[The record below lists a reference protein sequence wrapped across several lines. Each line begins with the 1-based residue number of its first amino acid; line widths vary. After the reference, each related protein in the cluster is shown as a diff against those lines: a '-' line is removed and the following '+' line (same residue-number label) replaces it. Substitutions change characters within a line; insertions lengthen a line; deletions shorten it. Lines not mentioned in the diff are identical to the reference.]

1 MAKKLKVRTIVFG
14 IRFKFSIVMI
24 SAVVLVS
31 ALIGFP
37 LIYEHE
43 KKIIDTLNLLGST
56 TLNGIADEA
65 RTYLNSKHRL
75 LAPYKHPLTPGQK
88 VWLSEAMKKSEKEM
102 SRYFSS
108 VVMKEPL
115 LDIAFIIDISWKDI
129 GVDWKRADQSLY
141 QYFNRSSGA
150 LFMQGYGRKDP
161 LLEPAILGHYLETVD
176 VDTFLGF
183 AEISSVAE
191 QFRYLF
197 EDKPDYVVVG
207 IPLFNTNVAREAY
220 KNFIDLKNR
229 HISKETLQKYL
240 AEKKYFRGL
249 FTDNIMRHGLSL
261 PYNFSI
267 KTDLDKKR
275 LLFFFSGKYN
285 NASLNYARRAEF
297 SKEFL
302 STIGNV
308 ITDNTVS
315 LPRFQSWWQSLERKY
330 GLKMKTAPV
339 FTIWH
344 DLYFFAKAYRLNP
357 ASNLSLDDLALY
369 SYRKDLAGVLGL
381 FLTRAQ
387 FSAEMVE
394 HRNGIINMILSIL
407 IRAIFLA
414 VLIPTFIIRS
424 ISTLAD
430 GAMEIGKGNLE
441 RTIDID
447 GTDEIGRLADIL
459 NMMTASLSKAQETK
473 IEKMRMERELLT
485 AQQIQA
491 ALLPEQLPRI
501 KGMEFGA
508 YYSAQTESG
517 GDYYDFIEL
526 GGGLLGVAIADV
538 SGHGVGSGLV
548 MAMTRTLLHTH
559 CASILNTKKILE
571 KINDYLKENTASNYF
586 VSMFYGI
593 LNLDTL
599 TMAYSSAGH
608 CQPLVIRDGA
618 VSQLPAGGIAL
629 GVVSAD
635 LFSKMTDVKEVRF
648 RKGDY
653 FVQFTDGVDEATDS
667 RGNEFGMER
676 FHRSLAASKGKSASD
691 IVASVVSDLDTF
703 TGKITQHDDI
713 TMIIFRIK

>member
-1 MAKKLKVRTIVFG
+1 MARKLKVRTIVFG

-43 KKIIDTLNLLGST
+43 KKIIDTLNRLGST

-65 RTYLNSKHRL
+65 RMYLFSKHRL
-75 LAPYKHPLTPGQK
+75 LEPQRPPLTKGQIAG
-88 VWLSEAMKKSEKEM
+88 LFALMNKSEKEM

-108 VVMKEPL
+108 VVNKEPL
-115 LDIAFIIDISWKDI
+115 LDIAFIIDITWKDI
-129 GVDWKRADQSLY
+129 NVDWKRPDQSFY
-141 QYFNRSSGA
+141 QYFNRTTGV
-150 LFMQGYGRKDP
+150 LFRQGYGRKDP
-161 LLEPAILGHYLETVD
+161 LLEPALLAHYLETVD

-183 AEISSVAE
+183 ADISAVAE

-197 EDKPDYVVVG
+197 EGKPDYVVVG
-207 IPLFNTNVAREAY
+207 IPLFASSAAREAY
-220 KNFIDLKNR
+220 KKYIDMKNR
-229 HISKETLQKYL
+229 HVSKETLQKYL
-240 AEKKYFRGL
+240 DETKYFREL
-249 FTDNIMRHGLSL
+249 FTDNIMRYGLSL
-261 PYNFSI
+261 PYEFSI
-267 KTDLDKKR
+267 GSEREKNI
-275 LLFFFSGKYN
+275 LLYFFLSKY
-285 NASLNYARRAEF
+285 SINYAQRAAFTREF
-297 SKEFL
+297 H
-302 STIGNV
+302 STIGTIIQENS
-308 ITDNTVS
+308 VS
-315 LPRFQSWWQSLERKY
+315 LSRLQSWWQPLERKY
-330 GLKMKTAPV
+330 GMFKKTASQ

-344 DLYFFAKAYRLNP
+344 DLYFFSKAYKLNP
-357 ASNLSLDDLALY
+357 ISDLPLDDLALY
-369 SYRKDLAGVLGL
+369 SYRKDLSGILGL
-381 FLTRAQ
+381 FLTRAE

-407 IRAIFLA
+407 IRAIFIA
-414 VLIPTFIIRS
+414 ILIPTFIIRS
-424 ISTLAD
+424 ISSLAE

-441 RTIDID
+441 KTIDID

-485 AQQIQA
+485 AQQIQS
-491 ALLPEQLPRI
+491 ALLPEKLPRI
-501 KGMEFGA
+501 RGMEFGA

-559 CASILNTKKILE
+559 CGNMQNTKKILE

-593 LNLDTL
+593 LNLETL
-599 TMAYSSAGH
+599 TMSYSSAGH
-608 CQPLVIRDGA
+608 CQPLLVRDGT
-618 VSQLPAGGIAL
+618 VRQLPAGGIAL
-629 GVVSAD
+629 GVVSGD
-635 LFSKMTDVKEVRF
+635 MFSKMTDVKEARF
-648 RKGDY
+648 QKGDY

-667 RGNEFGMER
+667 RGSEFGMER
-676 FHRSLAASKGKSASD
+676 FHKSLEKSAGKPASD
-691 IVASVVSDLDTF
+691 MVAAVVSELDAF
-703 TGKITQHDDI
+703 TGKIAQHDDI